1 MKRITAFFRPQGKQN
16 KITTMFKS
24 TVSRFH
30 SFKIKL
36 AAFASIAILGTSC
49 LNNIDTPISTPA
61 AYVSIYQSSPDAPDM
76 EIFADANRVTS
87 QPLGFSEFIAY
98 SPFFTGERLFR
109 FLNSLNGGTLLEK
122 NFQLETDEIYSVFV
136 LDHATNLDAK
146 LVKDEWEDLK
156 PDFAQFRFAH
166 LSPDAGEVFV
176 EFVGMDTP
184 LTPNTVFKDVTN
196 FGEVEKGKYDVQIKS
211 VVTGETII
219 EIKEVEIR
227 EKSVYTLLLKGLLE
241 EPSNPNSLDLQLI
254 TNYFDL

>member
-1 MKRITAFFRPQGKQN
+1 MI
-16 KITTMFKS
+16 KS
-24 TVSRFH
+24 TVTQFH

-49 LNNIDTPISTPA
+49 LNDIDTPVSTPA

-122 NFQLETDEIYSVFV
+122 NFQLEVDEIYSVFV
-136 LDHATNLDAK
+136 LDHATSLDAK
-146 LVKDEWEDLK
+146 LVKDGWEDPK
-156 PDFAQFRFAH
+156 ADFAQIRFAH
-166 LSPDAGEVFV
+166 LSPDAGEVYV
-176 EFVGMDTP
+176 EFSELETP
-184 LTPNTVFKDVTN
+184 ISPNTVFKDVTG
-196 FGEVEKGKYDVQIKS
+196 FIEVETGTYDILIKS
-211 VVTGETII
+211 VENGETIM
-219 EIKEVEIR
+219 EISEVEIR
-227 EKSVYTLLLKGLLE
+227 EKNVYTLLLRGLYE